1 MRIFVRNT
9 VVAGI
14 VFPAVSGLVQTYYDR
29 YKDQIETI
37 VKLDSTKV
45 LTIAFGIGAF
55 AVFAMDKGIAQ
66 VPFLVLWRTPNI
78 VLHILS
84 LVGGFGAIAAIFLLR
99 HKISQVAFL
108 TTSAAMIAAH
118 YLIPNLPSMV
128 WSVIFGVEH
137 DQRSFGNIHQ

>member
-1 MRIFVRNT
+1 MSIFVRNA

-14 VFPAVSGLVQTYYDR
+14 VFLAVSGLVQTYYDR

-45 LTIAFGIGAF
+45 LAIACGIGVF

-78 VLHILS
+78 VLH
-84 LVGGFGAIAAIFLLR
+84 
-99 HKISQVAFL
+99 
-108 TTSAAMIAAH
+108 
-118 YLIPNLPSMV
+118 
-128 WSVIFGVEH
+128 
-137 DQRSFGNIHQ
+137 

>member
-1 MRIFVRNT
+1 MRRESAPIP
-9 VVAGI
+9 I
-14 VFPAVSGLVQTYYDR
+14 
-29 YKDQIETI
+29 
-37 VKLDSTKV
+37 
-45 LTIAFGIGAF
+45 
-55 AVFAMDKGIAQ
+55 
-66 VPFLVLWRTPNI
+66 
-78 VLHILS
+78 LHILS

-118 YLIPNLPSMV
+118 CLIPNLPSMV